1 MRRVLVMP
9 AAGLRESGVGRDL
22 GGGHSLRRGAGGA
35 ERDVAQEPRED
46 ERDQRD
52 ACGDGEHGLK
62 RCRERGDERRMLAST
77 VTGVID
83 RLEAAGLVQRER
95 DSRDRRIVWVVLTGD
110 GEELVGRLPSFF
122 EHLGKAFTVLP
133 ARELEQMRESLLRA
147 LAAGEDEGER

>member
-1 MRRVLVMP
+1 M
-9 AAGLRESGVGRDL
+9 AARTISKRELAADVGRLWGDL
-22 GGGHSLRRGAGGA
+22 AIRSKRSIRPLLEAQGVTMPQAIVLQTLRSAGGRQPA
-35 ERDVAQEPRED
+35 REL
-46 ERDQRD
+46 
-52 ACGDGEHGLK
+52 G
-62 RCRERGDERRMLAST
+62 RECHMLAST

-83 RLEAAGLVQRER
+83 RLELAGHVRRER

>member
-1 MRRVLVMP
+1 MTATTETSVGTAVLQAEGVTMP
-9 AAGLRESGVGRDL
+9 QAMLLQALQR
-22 GGGHSLRRGAGGA
+22 AGGRQSA
-35 ERDVAQEPRED
+35 REL
-46 ERDQRD
+46 
-52 ACGDGEHGLK
+52 G
-62 RCRERGDERRMLAST
+62 RECHMLAST